1 MAKGHSFTTPRSGRN
16 SAPYKTRIESR
27 GGEVT
32 SDGKDSWI
40 FCYYDEHG
48 KLVWRGHV
56 NEEGVVVRDK
66 PLEIKVDRVSK
77 TEDDETRIKKNEVYL
92 LASNGEWIPSS
103 VYEVMQADFG
113 SRRRDY
119 GLLDYSRN
127 GFVYGLYERMEGHPW
142 GGLNRRKGT
151 GLWFPRELIRFDD
164 YFARAKAEGKRKSV

>member
-92 LASNGEWIPSS
+92 LPGRIN
-103 VYEVMQADFG
+103 
-113 SRRRDY
+113 R
-119 GLLDYSRN
+119 GLINDI
-127 GFVYGLYERMEGHPW
+127 E
-142 GGLNRRKGT
+142 
-151 GLWFPRELIRFDD
+151 
-164 YFARAKAEGKRKSV
+164 KAGRTNFSKVI